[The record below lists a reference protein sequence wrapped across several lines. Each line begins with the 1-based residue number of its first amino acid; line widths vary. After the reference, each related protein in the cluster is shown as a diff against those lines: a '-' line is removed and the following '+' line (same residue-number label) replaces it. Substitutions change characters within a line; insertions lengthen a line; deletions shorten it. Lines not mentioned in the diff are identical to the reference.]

1 MGTFKKTI
9 TIAGTNS
16 GQSRD
21 IEATVDTGAFFTT
34 APASMLRELG
44 IEPVDTRTF
53 IVADGRRV
61 RVDIGEAR
69 VTLDGRSAYT
79 MVAFG
84 EEDAPPLLGA
94 LTLETFILAVDP
106 VGERLVPIEFLTL

>member
-9 TIAGTNS
+9 TIAGTNG

-21 IEATVDTGAFFTT
+21 IEATVDTGAFLTT

-69 VTLDGRSAYT
+69 VTLDDRSVYT
-79 MVAFG
+79 IVAFG

-94 LTLETFILAVDP
+94 LTLEELILAVDP
-106 VGERLVPIEFLTL
+106 VGERLVPVEFLTL